1 VVLGTGTASA
11 LTRARVIDAAITVA
25 ERDGLAELSMR
36 RLAAELG
43 AGTMSLYNH
52 VSDKDDLF
60 DGMVGHVLSPVRIS
74 DDSDW
79 QAVVSTWATDS
90 RRVLL
95 DRIDLIPLVIAPQ
108 RSSHLG
114 RISGAVAEALARC
127 GVEAQA
133 AAIVVRVVGRYFA
146 GAVLLDAPRL
156 RVGGVSREA
165 LDRTFAVG
173 LDALLVGLAAE
184 VIR

>member
-1 VVLGTGTASA
+1 MVVGTGTASA

-43 AGTMSLYNH
+43 SGTMSLYNH
-52 VSDKDDLF
+52 VTDKEDLF
-60 DGMVGHVLSPVRIS
+60 DGMVEHVLAPVRIS
-74 DDSDW
+74 DDDDW
-79 QAVVSTWATDS
+79 QAVVATWAGDS

-95 DRIDLIPLVIAPQ
+95 DRIDLIPLVIAPP
-108 RSSHLG
+108 RLAHLG
-114 RISGAVAEALARC
+114 RISGAVAEALVRC
-127 GVEAQA
+127 GVEAHA
-133 AAIVVRVVGRYFA
+133 AATVVRVVGRYFA

-165 LDRTFAVG
+165 LDRTFTVG
-173 LDALLVGLAAE
+173 LDALLVGLTAE
-184 VIR
+184 VAP